1 MAKHIKGHNNHRGF
15 YYEMVDGTCGW
26 VHGLSKAEW
35 NAEIR
40 KHGNFI
46 RYERA

>member
-1 MAKHIKGHNNHRGF
+1 MAKYIKGHNNHNGF
-15 YYEMVDGTCGW
+15 YYEMEDGTYGW

-35 NAEIR
+35 NCMER
-40 KHGNFI
+40 EHGRFI